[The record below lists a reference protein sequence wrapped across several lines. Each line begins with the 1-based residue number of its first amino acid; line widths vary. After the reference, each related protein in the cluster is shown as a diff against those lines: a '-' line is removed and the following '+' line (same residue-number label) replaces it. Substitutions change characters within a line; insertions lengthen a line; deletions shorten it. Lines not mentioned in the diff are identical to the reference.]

1 MAAFTLDRVARAL
14 EAGSREIPAPFHVY
28 DEERV
33 RRKSSTCP
41 TKLFIGGISRHTTT
55 KQLRDHFSQYGE
67 VLDCIAMRAGDG
79 RPRGFG
85 YVTLDSPAAA
95 QRCLYEPQLV
105 DNRIVDVKLA
115 VPESASSPKNGGA
128 KQGGFNENML
138 SKYGYGSWLGPDVVD
153 AQSWW
158 PNCPPQITTGQYEL
172 GLDCLQILSQTRE
185 SGALSAGAPEFV
197 PRSEY
202 TSPEATPTATPTSR
216 SGIVGQQRA
225 PLGEIT
231 NVLKVDDQVKGLKV
245 SGIKPSQGGLNVP
258 GDYNRP
264 ATDAVGF
271 AANMDSFAFC
281 IHEDSPQEVP
291 LPSSDGRKHD
301 LLLSPLP
308 SSEEAKES
316 APLSDDVRKGDLLL
330 SPLPSPEEAKADIL
344 CNDGSEISEASEP
357 SSDHGESLKEQIVPS
372 STSDDLPSI
381 GSALHYSGECKRCNF
396 FAKGR
401 CQNGKDCSFCHF
413 PHEVRKLTR
422 QEKRERRDSKLQEEF
437 TKDIEET
444 ATEQKPKSHHQLLR
458 PESLTA
464 SLFMNDQDDDVVGD
478 ETYAYSILPGMP
490 PVPAMKLPAPL
501 PLPGAMDVLSHA
513 NPALPPGL
521 LPPGLVAAPRS
532 NVTDHSTQEFVHTSA
547 PKTVQSSLLSTTPSS
562 TIPPSSTRS
571 VASQLLFTT
580 PSAWS
585 LPTPAAQTKSVR
597 TIGTQTDDDYKCPR
611 CEKRLS
617 GSSGIFAENFAG
629 NCCGAFNARC
639 GGS

>member
-1 MAAFTLDRVARAL
+1 
-14 EAGSREIPAPFHVY
+14 
-28 DEERV
+28 
-33 RRKSSTCP
+33 
-41 TKLFIGGISRHTTT
+41 
-55 KQLRDHFSQYGE
+55 
-67 VLDCIAMRAGDG
+67 MRAGDG

-115 VPESASSPKNGGA
+115 VPESVSSPKNGVA
-128 KQGGFNENML
+128 KQGSFNENML
-138 SKYGYGSWLGPDVVD
+138 SKYGYGSWLGTDAVD

-158 PNCPPQITTGQYEL
+158 PNCPPQIATGQYEL

-202 TSPEATPTATPTSR
+202 TSPEATPTATPTA
-216 SGIVGQQRA
+216 GQQRA

-231 NVLKVDDQVKGLKV
+231 NVVKVDDQVKALKMSV
-245 SGIKPSQGGLNVP
+245 IKPSQGDLNVP
-258 GDYNRP
+258 GNFECKRP
-264 ATDAVGF
+264 ATDAVGI

-308 SSEEAKES
+308 SSEEAKMP
-316 APLSDDVRKGDLLL
+316 PLSDDVRKGDLLL
-330 SPLPSPEEAKADIL
+330 SPLPSSEEAKADIL
-344 CNDGSEISEASEP
+344 CNDGSEVSEASEP
-357 SSDHGESLKEQIVPS
+357 LSDHAESLKEEIVPS
-372 STSDDLPSI
+372 ANSDDLPSI
-381 GSALHYSGECKRCNF
+381 GSALHSSGECKRCNF

-422 QEKRERRDSKLQEEF
+422 QEKRERRDSKLQDF
-437 TKDIEET
+437 MEET
-444 ATEQKPKSHHQLLR
+444 VTEQKPKSHHQLLR

-464 SLFMNDQDDDVVGD
+464 SLFMNDQDDDAVGD

-532 NVTDHSTQEFVHTSA
+532 NVTEHSAPEFLHTSA
-547 PKTVQSSLLSTTPSS
+547 PKTIQSSFLSTTPSS
-562 TIPPSSTRS
+562 TVPPSSTRS
-571 VASQLLFTT
+571 VSSQLLFTT

-585 LPTPAAQTKSVR
+585 LPTTAAQTKSVR
-597 TIGTQTDDDYKCPR
+597 TIGTQTDEDYKCPR
-611 CEKRLS
+611 CEKRLR
-617 GSSGIFAENFAG
+617 GSSGDATG
-629 NCCGAFNARC
+629 KCCDAFGARC
-639 GGS
+639 GSPA